1 MTSAGGKILCNQKY
15 LCNNNNRY
23 KPKQKQNALQK
34 TFLEKTEVLK
44 EVKIKVLKKSCEA
57 LISLK

>member
-44 EVKIKVLKKSCEA
+44 EVKIKVLKKK
-57 LISLK
+57 L